1 MILKKSIKMKN
12 TIVSAKWLHE
22 HLEDSNL
29 IILEARLDP
38 NQIKD
43 TQIVGSRLFDIKN
56 KFSDTSN
63 PLPNTFPSEAQFT
76 GECQKLGIYKDSFLV
91 VYDTTGIYSS
101 PRVWF
106 MFNAMGFSNIAVLDG
121 GLPEWIKQGYPT
133 EKTKDTGYS
142 IGNFEAHFKPDA
154 VKNKEQ
160 ILENID
166 SKKANLIDARSAD
179 RFHATIEETRV
190 GIRNGHIPGSK
201 NVPFESL
208 LEDGKYKSASELS
221 EIFNLNDK
229 PLYFTCGSGIT
240 ACILLLAAEQIADNP
255 KAVYDG
261 SWTEWGQSTDL
272 PIEK

>member
-1 MILKKSIKMKN
+1 MKN
-12 TIVSAKWLHE
+12 TIVSAKWLFE
-22 HLEDSNL
+22 HLEDPDL
-29 IILEARLDP
+29 ILLEAQLDP

-63 PLPNTFPSEAQFT
+63 PLPNTFPSAAQFT
-76 GECQKLGIYKDSFLV
+76 SECQKLGIQKDSFIV

-133 EKTKDTGYS
+133 EKTKEMTYP
-142 IGNFEAHFKPDA
+142 IGNFEAHFNPNT

-190 GIRNGHIPGSK
+190 GIRNGHIPCST

-208 LEDGKYKSASELS
+208 LEDGKYKSAAELS
-221 EIFNLNDK
+221 KIFNLNDK

-240 ACILLLAAEQIADNP
+240 ACILLLATEQITDNP

-261 SWTEWGQSTDL
+261 SWTEWGQATDL

>member
-1 MILKKSIKMKN
+1 MKN
-12 TIVSAKWLHE
+12 TIVSAKWLNE
-22 HLEDSNL
+22 HIEDPNL
-29 IILEARLDP
+29 IILEARLDQ

-56 KFSDTSN
+56 TFSDTSN
-63 PLPNTFPSEAQFT
+63 PLPNTFPSEGQFT
-76 GECQKLGIYKDSFLV
+76 TECQKLGINKDSFIV

-106 MFNAMGFSNIAVLDG
+106 MFNVMGHSNIAVLDG

-133 EKTKDTGYS
+133 EKPKETTS
-142 IGNFEAHFKPDA
+142 AIGDFQGHLNAEAI
-154 VKNKEQ
+154 KNKEQ
-160 ILENID
+160 IVENIET
-166 SKKANLIDARSAD
+166 KEAVLLDARSSE

-190 GIRNGHIPGSK
+190 GIRNGHIPGST

-208 LEDGKYKSASELS
+208 LEDGKYKPAADLS
-221 EIFNLNDK
+221 EIFNLDDK

-240 ACILLLAAEQIADNP
+240 ACILLLATELISDNP
-255 KAVYDG
+255 KAIYDG
-261 SWTEWGQSTDL
+261 SWTEWGQATDL